1 MSDLLPARI
10 VPGEVSAEFADR
22 VLEAAR
28 ECGDPALIY
37 DAATTLAACVRKWA
51 GHTAERR
58 ELARAQVFCEI
69 ELGQIL
75 GPPPGHGPGRGKDP
89 GPDLSIPPQ
98 RVTEFRR
105 YHGWRDELLAVARI
119 DNARTGGPSRTALL
133 AEVARLESAN
143 GASADDGDETGP
155 EGTSTADLR
164 LGDFRD
170 ELADVVAADA
180 IITDPPYDRASLPL
194 FDDLGALAA
203 RILKQ
208 GGTLVAMVGHPFLP
222 EQIHALRQHLV
233 FRWVGAYL
241 LGNHEARIWSSRVVT
256 AWKPLLIFSCGE
268 HPATWAMRDV
278 IQSDGADRHEH
289 PHGQSVGGF
298 VQIIERF
305 TFEGALV
312 VDPFLGGGTTGL
324 ACHLTNRRFI
334 GCELDADRFAIAQR
348 RLT

>member
-10 VPGEVSAEFADR
+10 EPGGVPAGFAER
-22 VLEAAR
+22 VLAAASATN
-28 ECGDPALIY
+28 DANAIW
-37 DAATTLAACVRKWA
+37 DAATTLGAWVRKWS

-75 GPPPGHGPGRGKDP
+75 GPNPGHGPGRGKGADP
-89 GPDLSIPPQ
+89 HLSIPKE
-98 RVTEFRR
+98 RIKEFRR
-105 YHGWRDELLAVARI
+105 YYGWREQLLAIARI

-143 GASADDGDETGP
+143 GHDVHVEDATI
-155 EGTSTADLR
+155 DLR

-170 ELADVVAADA
+170 ELDDIADADA
-180 IITDPPYDRASLPL
+180 IITDPPYGHEAIPL

-203 RILKQ
+203 RILKP
-208 GGTLVAMVGHPFLP
+208 GGTLVAMVGHPHLP
-222 EQIHALRQHLV
+222 EQIRTLKQHLV
-233 FRWVGAYL
+233 FRWIGAYL

-268 HPATWAMRDV
+268 HPSTWAMRDV

-298 VQIIERF
+298 MQIVERF
-305 TFEGALV
+305 TLEGALV

-324 ACHLTNRRFI
+324 ACRLANRRFV
-334 GCELDADRFAIAQR
+334 GCELDADRFAIARR
-348 RLT
+348 RLGCCG